1 MHISDESE
9 EEEKDEKTNEPEER
23 EALEKDE
30 NQMDGDEK
38 IESTEKSNDDDEEE
52 EDAFR
57 PVSSV
62 HILELSPMYLFQ
74 DRSFSSM
81 VKASSRQSGRKREPH
96 DAAFGPPALDGS
108 SLSPVSKSLQDERRS
123 LEEREGQAPG
133 KEFLPLFPLVCRL
146 ATIQK
151 PCPK

>member
-1 MHISDESE
+1 MTGPSMRISLVVPEHSRERE
-9 EEEKDEKTNEPEER
+9 EEEEEEEEE
-23 EALEKDE
+23 EA
-30 NQMDGDEK
+30 
-38 IESTEKSNDDDEEE
+38 DDDDDEEEEE

-81 VKASSRQSGRKREPH
+81 VKTSSRQRGRKREPH
-96 DAAFGPPALDGS
+96 DAAFGSPALDGS
-108 SLSPVSKSLQDERRS
+108 GLLPVSNSLQDERRS

-146 ATIQK
+146 STIQK

>member
-1 MHISDESE
+1 MPPCSTEASAATGKEAAGRE
-9 EEEKDEKTNEPEER
+9 EEEEE
-23 EALEKDE
+23 E
-30 NQMDGDEK
+30 
-38 IESTEKSNDDDEEE
+38 DDDDDDDDEEEEEE

-57 PVSSV
+57 PVSSA

-81 VKASSRQSGRKREPH
+81 VKASSRQRGRKREPH

-108 SLSPVSKSLQDERRS
+108 DLLPVSKSLQEERRS
-123 LEEREGQAPG
+123 LEEREEQTPG
-133 KEFLPLFPLVCRL
+133 KDPLSLFPLVYSL
-146 ATIQK
+146 STIQK

>member
-1 MHISDESE
+1 MTGPSLRTSLAVPEHSRERE
-9 EEEKDEKTNEPEER
+9 EEEEE
-23 EALEKDE
+23 E
-30 NQMDGDEK
+30 
-38 IESTEKSNDDDEEE
+38 DDDDDDDDEEEEE